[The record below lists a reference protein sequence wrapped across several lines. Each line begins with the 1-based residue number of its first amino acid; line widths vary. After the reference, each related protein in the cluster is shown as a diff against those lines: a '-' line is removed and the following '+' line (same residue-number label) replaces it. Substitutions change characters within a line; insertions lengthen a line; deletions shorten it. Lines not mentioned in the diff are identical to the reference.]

1 MFNVLMQ
8 SFSRF
13 RQLWKGQDEL
23 MDKDLGD
30 FYWFLQYGTHLKK
43 KKNLN
48 IIPNLLCCIIL
59 SQLKTK
65 NKKDEVE
72 QKTKISLALV
82 HFHISSQQLNNI
94 ILISYLLHENL
105 TIESQVSTFFFFVK
119 KEHKRTRI
127 DKLWF

>member
-43 KKNLN
+43 KKIEYHTQFIMLHNFE
-48 IIPNLLCCIIL
+48 P
-59 SQLKTK
+59 TK
-65 NKKDEVE
+65 NKK
-72 QKTKISLALV
+72 QK
-82 HFHISSQQLNNI
+82 
-94 ILISYLLHENL
+94 
-105 TIESQVSTFFFFVK
+105 
-119 KEHKRTRI
+119 R
-127 DKLWF
+127 

>member
-1 MFNVLMQ
+1 MQ

-43 KKNLN
+43 KKKLN

-105 TIESQVSTFFFFVK
+105 TIESQVSTFFFFC
-119 KEHKRTRI
+119 
-127 DKLWF
+127 